1 MGLKNQCV
9 LITGGSSGIGLELSR
24 QLIAEKNKVLIC
36 GRSMEKLQAAKA
48 ELPDIHIFQCDLSVP
63 TQCDKL
69 IAWITDKHQ
78 DLNMLINNAAIVHKE
93 SFIESTDSCQK
104 AELEL
109 QVNFLAPMRLIKGLL
124 PTLQSNQDPAIV
136 NVTTGL
142 IYAPRADYPFYNA
155 TKAAL
160 HSFTQVLRR
169 QVKGSGVK
177 IIETMFPAVK
187 TLWHKGAPP
196 KMAITAEQA
205 VKEMIRGLENGREE
219 IKIGGVKLLYMV
231 SRIAPRFAINKVN
244 SLKNEAMEDNHR

>member
-1 MGLKNQCV
+1 MGLNNQCV

-24 QLIAEKNKVLIC
+24 QLIARKNKVLIC
-36 GRSMEKLQAAKA
+36 GRSMKKLQEAKA
-48 ELPDIHIFQCDLSVP
+48 ELLDLHIFQCDLSVP

-93 SFIESTDSCQK
+93 SFMESTDSCQK

-109 QVNFLAPMRLIKGLL
+109 QVNFLAPIRLIKGLL
-124 PTLQSNQDPAIV
+124 PTLQSNQDPVIV

-142 IYAPRADYPFYNA
+142 IYAPRADYPFYNS

-169 QVKGSGVK
+169 QANGSGVR
-177 IIETMFPAVK
+177 IIEIMFPAVK
-187 TLWHKGAPP
+187 TPWHKGAPP
-196 KMAITAEQA
+196 KIAITAEQA
-205 VKEMIRGLENGREE
+205 VREMLSGLKKKQLEVR
-219 IKIGGVKLLYMV
+219 IGGVKLLYWL
-231 SRIAPRFAINKVN
+231 SRIAPRFTINRVN
-244 SLKNEAMEDNHR
+244 SLQNDKQKTY